1 MPRDLNLIFVFS
13 QGLYTTESTH
23 FSGPHPQDLLPGVF
37 FKLAISEFKVGTVQI
52 FL

>member
-23 FSGPHPQDLLPGVF
+23 FPGPHPQDLLSGVF
-37 FKLAISEFKVGTVQI
+37 FKLAISEFKMGTVQI